1 MVDCHLYRKLI
12 PSLIILLELC
22 QIVYTQ
28 TICNFTLP
36 ITENDISGII
46 LKNPDYTNNI
56 PSCWYM
62 VKVEPG
68 FGMMLE
74 FESFNLQEKSCFD
87 KNNNHQCCDYLKIG
101 TGDKIDQNVHDTFCG
116 NNLPDP
122 IIFDSNKIWLD
133 FHTDNAITMDGFK
146 IKIKKIQLTFT
157 EPRGQIESPEL
168 RFRYT
173 NNLNLTYRIEA
184 QPNSIT
190 YLRFERLSIESFNNS
205 CVDYLQIGSIDS
217 AEPPKKICGEDTVDK
232 LVVYSN
238 KVYLKFVTDKSE
250 TRSGFSIFYNTIKN
264 VFTEPSGVVK
274 SSDYLTNFTYKIK
287 APADKIIEIM
297 VDAFEFRKCTLN
309 NTQVVID
316 PNRPPCSQN
325 NDFLM
330 IQNEQGS
337 LEQDLFQRINSSKND
352 LF

>member
-1 MVDCHLYRKLI
+1 MVNCHWYRKFFS
-12 PSLIILLELC
+12 SLIFLLALC

-28 TICNFTLP
+28 TKCNFTLP

-46 LKNPDYTNNI
+46 IKNPEYTNNI
-56 PSCWYM
+56 HSCWYII
-62 VKVEPG
+62 KVESG

-74 FESFNLQEKSCFD
+74 FESFYLQEKSCFD
-87 KNNNHQCCDYLKIG
+87 KNNQHQCCDYLKIG
-101 TGDKIDQNVHDTFCG
+101 TGEKINQNVHDTYCG
-116 NNLPDP
+116 SNLPDP
-122 IIFDSNKIWLD
+122 IIFGSNKIWLN

-146 IKIKKIQLTFT
+146 IKVKKIQLAYN

-173 NNLNLTYRIEA
+173 NNLNLTYSIETE
-184 QPNSIT
+184 PNSII
-190 YLRFERLSIESFNNS
+190 YLRFERLSIESFNNT
-205 CVDYLQIGSIDS
+205 CIDYLEIGSIES
-217 AEPPKKICGEDTVDK
+217 AEPPKKICGENTVDK
-232 LVVYSN
+232 LVIYSN

-264 VFTEPSGVVK
+264 VFTAPSDVVK
-274 SSDYLTNFTYKIK
+274 SSDYLTNFTYRIK

-297 VDAFEFRKCTLN
+297 VDTFEFKKCTLN
-309 NTQVVID
+309 NTEMVID
-316 PNRPPCSQN
+316 PARPPCSQN

-337 LEQDLFQRINSSKND
+337 LERDLFQKINSSKK
-352 LF
+352 LS